1 MESATRLAVDDMKR
15 SVLPR
20 ALRIALLGLACA
32 GMALPAGAA
41 DTGPAA
47 LRGRPYEITLN
58 PGQSYTTEVLAFC
71 MNYGRPFPSE
81 VALAASRAPDPTVRV
96 LQQAVESTPVKGA
109 LGARGQITTLY
120 QIALAVWQSFDQDD
134 VYRDFA
140 ARDYDLAERIFN
152 ASIVQTVPITPVN
165 AFFLQDYAGLIETTF
180 SALTPITD
188 SEAGGQP
195 YVGTADMTV
204 RNASSRRMKV
214 AIVPGAVLAPVGGER
229 EQRLAMIPQHPKRL
243 PTAGGDL
250 ARSAATLPLAL
261 ILAGAAMM
269 FAGALSL
276 ARRHA

>member
-1 MESATRLAVDDMKR
+1 MKR

-20 ALRIALLGLACA
+20 ALRVALLGLACA
-32 GMALPAGAA
+32 GMVLPAGAA

-71 MNYGRPFPSE
+71 MNYGRPFPDQ
-81 VALAASRAPDPTVRV
+81 VALAPSRAPDPTVRV

-109 LGARGQITTLY
+109 VGARGQITTLY

-152 ASIVQTVPITPVN
+152 ASIVQSVPITPTN
-165 AFFLQDYAGLIETTF
+165 AFFLPEYAGLIETTF
-180 SALTPITD
+180 TALTPITD
-188 SEAGGQP
+188 TEAGGQP

-204 RNASSRRMKV
+204 RNAGSRRMKI
-214 AIVPGAVLAPVGGER
+214 AIVPGAVLAPVGSER

-243 PTAGGDL
+243 PTAGGDV
-250 ARSAATLPLAL
+250 ASSAATAPLVLIFAGTAL
-261 ILAGAAMM
+261 V